1 MVPVIEKVTANLPSL
16 NFLVY
21 ADSGAGKT
29 VFAGSAERVL
39 FIAPEDAGLL
49 SAAMMG
55 SKADKIKVK
64 SWDEF
69 VEAYEYCYDNQFD
82 LQEKYDWIVIDSATE
97 MQGMCLRDIVAK
109 ERATRISKDQDPDQ
123 PQLQDYG
130 KLYILMEKM
139 VLAFNDLEINC
150 LYTAL
155 TRSAEDPDANEFLLP
170 MLGSNKPT
178 DYRIAMK
185 IAAHMTSYG
194 HFKVEVVSKPKDP
207 SKPDG
212 ETKKVKQRVIY
223 WEDNG
228 IYRGKDRTTRLGAK
242 MVLPP
247 KMALQFVTDV
257 ARGKLNRDGT
267 VVAQKPPAKKAPVKK
282 VAASGSGKSTP
293 PVPNPEPNQT
303 EPENEAQ
310 LAIGNAEQRESK
322 RKYDPAQDPSDMNGA
337 SNEVELE
344 SVEA

>member
-1 MVPVIEKVTANLPSL
+1 MVEITSVKADLPSL

-39 FIAPEDAGLL
+39 FIAPEDSGLL

-64 SWDEF
+64 SWDDF

-82 LQEKYDWIVIDSATE
+82 LKEKYDWLVIDSATE

-109 ERATRISKDQDPDQ
+109 ERVNRISKDQDPDQ

-139 VLAFNDLEINC
+139 VLAFNDLEINT

-155 TRSAEDPDANEFLLP
+155 ARNAEDPDGNEFMLP

-194 HFKVEVVSKPKDP
+194 HLKVEVVDKKVEGQEKPKR
-207 SKPDG
+207 
-212 ETKKVKQRVIY
+212 VKQRVIY

-242 MVLPP
+242 LVLPP
-247 KMALQFVTDV
+247 KGALQFVTDL
-257 ARGKLNRDGT
+257 ALGKSD
-267 VVAQKPPAKKAPVKK
+267 APAKKTPAKK
-282 VAASGSGKSTP
+282 VAPKVVSGTVTKSGANDGPLTVQDDKRENGAS
-293 PVPNPEPNQT
+293 T
-303 EPENEAQ
+303 EPE
-310 LAIGNAEQRESK
+310 LT
-322 RKYDPAQDPSDMNGA
+322 
-337 SNEVELE
+337 